1 MLECHMYNFLLKR
14 SNLYATLE
22 DESVPRECEE
32 DILLVL
38 YFLNL
43 HSRQIRFSVQFRSQP
58 RLQIKVGPRD
68 VDFFLPP
75 FLPFFLS
82 CF

>member
-43 HSRQIRFSVQFRSQP
+43 HSR
-58 RLQIKVGPRD
+58 
-68 VDFFLPP
+68 
-75 FLPFFLS
+75 
-82 CF
+82 